1 MSRRGRWRDSR
12 LPGLDGAPP
21 ADAGVT
27 RRALL
32 LFGLMS
38 LIWGIPYL
46 FIRVAVAEIS
56 PATLVFARTAIAA
69 LLLLP
74 IALLRVDL
82 RPVLVRWRW
91 LVAFAAV
98 EIGLPWVLLGSAE
111 QRLASSL
118 SGLLVAGV
126 PLVGT
131 GIAAATRSR
140 ERVGRIGL
148 FGLLFGLAGVAAIVG
163 VSVDASNATAL
174 LQMAVVVVCYA
185 VGPAILARRLGG
197 LPSVGVMALS
207 LSICALVYAPI
218 AIAQRPAVVPTAG
231 VLGAIAILAV
241 VCTAVAFVV
250 FAALIEEVGP
260 VRATVVTYVN
270 PAVAALLGV
279 AVLKEPFTIPMGAG
293 FGFVILGS
301 LLATRSSPAQ
311 GAPFRAGLGDGQLDA
326 AEMDTSGG

>member
-1 MSRRGRWRDSR
+1 MSRRGRGRDSR

-21 ADAGVT
+21 TDAVVT

-69 LLLLP
+69 LVLLP

-140 ERVGRIGL
+140 ERVGRTGL

-218 AIAQRPAVVPTAG
+218 AIAQRPAVVPSAG

-270 PAVAALLGV
+270 PAVAAVLGV
-279 AVLKEPFTIPMGAG
+279 AVLKEPFTIPMGA
-293 FGFVILGS
+293 
-301 LLATRSSPAQ
+301 
-311 GAPFRAGLGDGQLDA
+311 
-326 AEMDTSGG
+326 